1 MLERGNSCPRGVQT
15 LPYRV
20 LKLALISCLWALLR
34 AVTSCKMASS
44 SVPTVTT
51 NTVHEQ
57 SSLCHRIRCMQHKL
71 HNNGPSLSRWIH
83 IYIYSNHIITACS
96 LGQQMCLLTVTHLK
110 LLCSRGYES
119 LLSVRCST
127 QTAGISTLKR
137 NSPKQALPT
146 ACMNKHDQLTQA
158 FHGLVQNLC
167 VRTGTE
173 ICAGFYGSSV
183 GLQHGRCAQRKLFF
197 ALFFQSQSL
206 FD

>member
-1 MLERGNSCPRGVQT
+1 MSKALYVTGYAACSTNYIT
-15 LPYRV
+15 MV
-20 LKLALISCLWALLR
+20 L
-34 AVTSCKMASS
+34 
-44 SVPTVTT
+44 
-51 NTVHEQ
+51 
-57 SSLCHRIRCMQHKL
+57 RC
-71 HNNGPSLSRWIH
+71 H
-83 IYIYSNHIITACS
+83 IYIYSTHIITACS

-110 LLCSRGYES
+110 LLCSRGCES

-167 VRTGTE
+167 VRTGAE

-197 ALFFQSQSL
+197 ALLSKAKAFLTKILLSVAPDYLSTETLNFCT
-206 FD
+206 FICVNAHNFGTPC